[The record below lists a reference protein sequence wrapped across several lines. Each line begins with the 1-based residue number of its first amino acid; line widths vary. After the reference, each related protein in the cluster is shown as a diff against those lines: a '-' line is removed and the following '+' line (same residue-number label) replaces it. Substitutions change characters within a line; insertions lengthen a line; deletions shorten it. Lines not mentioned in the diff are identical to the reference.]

1 MTASATAASDQDN
14 VEQTDV
20 LVIGAGMAGLS
31 AAIAARHA
39 GASVIVLEKAPEAL
53 RGGNTRFSNGAIRAV
68 YHGLEDIDALVGG
81 LSASERERSEFGS
94 YSREQYYDDLARVTQ
109 YRSHPD
115 MAEMLVENSR
125 ETLFWLQQQGL
136 RFLPLYEWQFKL
148 PDGRIRFS
156 GGSALEV
163 YGAGEG
169 ASEALFRTA
178 ESCGARV
185 LYRAKALSLIDD
197 AGRITGVIARKDNA
211 DIAIRAQRV
220 ILACGG
226 FEANVEWRTRYIGPS
241 WDLAKVR
248 GSRFNTGDG
257 LRMALDRGAMPF
269 GNWSGCHSASWDLNA
284 PDVNELE
291 FGAVFKRDDY
301 LEGIVVNADG
311 ERFFD
316 EGADIRALTYAR
328 LGRAILAQPG
338 HVAWQIFDRH
348 GAARLHGEY
357 RVRQSARTKADTIEA
372 LVAQL
377 DGMKREACLATI
389 AAFNAS
395 VRTDIP
401 YDPGKKD
408 GRCTQG
414 LAIPKSNW
422 ALAIA
427 EPPFE
432 AYAVTC
438 GITFT
443 FGGLRVDADCCVLD
457 EGGQRIEGL
466 LAAGEM
472 VGGLFYFNY
481 PGGAGLMSAAVFG
494 RIAGRSAAAAA
505 LASAPE
511 ARRRV

>member
-1 MTASATAASDQDN
+1 MTTASATAASDQGN

-20 LVIGAGMAGLS
+20 LVIGAGMAGLC

-39 GASVIVLEKAPEAL
+39 GASVLVLEKAPEAE

-68 YHGLEDIDALVGG
+68 YHGVEDIDALVGG

-115 MAEMLVENSR
+115 MADMLVENSR

-178 ESCGARV
+178 ERSGARV
-185 LYRAKALSLIDD
+185 FYQTKALSLIDE
-197 AGRITGVIARKDNA
+197 AGRITGVIARREDV
-211 DIAIRAQRV
+211 DIAILARRV

-226 FEANVEWRTRYIGPS
+226 FEANTEWRTRYIGPS

-316 EGADIRALTYAR
+316 EGADIRALTYAK

-338 HVAWQIFDRH
+338 QVAWQIFDKH

-357 RVRQSARTKADTIEA
+357 RVKQSARTKADTIEA

-389 AAFNAS
+389 EAFNAA

-457 EGGQRIEGL
+457 EGGRRIKGL

-481 PGGAGLMSAAVFG
+481 PGGSGLMSAAVFG
-494 RIAGRSAAAAA
+494 RIAGRSAAEAA
-505 LASAPE
+505 LANTL
-511 ARRRV
+511 

>member
-1 MTASATAASDQDN
+1 MTTASSTAFDPHD
-14 VEQTDV
+14 VKQTDV
-20 LVIGAGMAGLS
+20 LVVGAGMAGLC
-31 AAIAARHA
+31 AAIEARNS
-39 GASVIVLEKAPEAL
+39 GASVIVLEKAPEAE
-53 RGGNTRFSNGAIRAV
+53 RGGNTRFSNGAIRSV
-68 YHGLEDIDALVGG
+68 YHGVEDIDALVGG

-115 MAEMLVENSR
+115 MADMLVENSR
-125 ETLFWLQQQGL
+125 ETLFWLQRQGL

-169 ASEALFRTA
+169 ASEALFRAA
-178 ESCGARV
+178 ENNGARV
-185 LYRAKALSLIDD
+185 LYQTKALSLIDE
-197 AGRITGVIARKDNA
+197 AGRIIGVNARKENT
-211 DIAIRAQRV
+211 DITIRAQRV
-220 ILACGG
+220 VLACGG

-257 LRMALDRGAMPF
+257 LRMALDRGAMSF

-284 PDVNELE
+284 PDVNELQ

-301 LEGIVVNADG
+301 IEGIVVNADG

-316 EGADIRALTYAR
+316 EGADIRALSYAK

-338 HVAWQIFDRH
+338 QVAWQIFDKR
-348 GAARLHGEY
+348 GAAKLHGEY
-357 RVRQSARTKADTIEA
+357 RVKQSARFKADTIEA
-372 LVAQL
+372 LVGQL
-377 DGMKREACLATI
+377 EGINRGACLATI
-389 AAFNAS
+389 GAFNAA
-395 VRTDIP
+395 VRADIP

-457 EGGQRIEGL
+457 ESSQRITGL
-466 LAAGEM
+466 HAAGEM
-472 VGGLFYFNY
+472 IGGLFYFNY

-494 RIAGRSAAAAA
+494 RIAGRCAAEAA
-505 LASAPE
+505 LASST
-511 ARRRV
+511 

>member
-1 MTASATAASDQDN
+1 MTTASTTAASDQGN

-20 LVIGAGMAGLS
+20 LVIGAGMAGLC

-39 GASVIVLEKAPEAL
+39 GASVIVLEKAPEAE

-68 YHGLEDIDALVGG
+68 YHGVEDIDALVGG
-81 LSASERERSEFGS
+81 LSASERERAEFGS

-115 MAEMLVENSR
+115 MAEHAGREQPRDIVLAAAAGPALPAALRMAVQASR
-125 ETLFWLQQQGL
+125 WPHP
-136 RFLPLYEWQFKL
+136 FL
-148 PDGRIRFS
+148 

-169 ASEALFRTA
+169 ASEALFRAA
-178 ESCGARV
+178 ERSGARV
-185 LYRAKALSLIDD
+185 FYRAKALSLIDD
-197 AGRITGVIARKDNA
+197 AGRITGVIARKEDA

-220 ILACGG
+220 VLACGG

-301 LEGIVVNADG
+301 VEGIVVNADG

-316 EGADIRALTYAR
+316 EGADIRALTYAK

-338 HVAWQIFDRH
+338 QVAWQIFDKH

-357 RVRQSARTKADTIEA
+357 RVKQSARYQGRHDRGPRRSTGWHEA
-372 LVAQL
+372 RGLSCDHRRFQRGRAHRHSL
-377 DGMKREACLATI
+377 RSREKRWPLHARPRHRL
-389 AAFNAS
+389 N
-395 VRTDIP
+395 RT
-401 YDPGKKD
+401 
-408 GRCTQG
+408 
-414 LAIPKSNW
+414 
-422 ALAIA
+422 
-427 EPPFE
+427 
-432 AYAVTC
+432 
-438 GITFT
+438 
-443 FGGLRVDADCCVLD
+443 
-457 EGGQRIEGL
+457 
-466 LAAGEM
+466 
-472 VGGLFYFNY
+472 
-481 PGGAGLMSAAVFG
+481 
-494 RIAGRSAAAAA
+494 GRSP
-505 LASAPE
+505 SPS
-511 ARRRV
+511 RRSRPTR

>member
-1 MTASATAASDQDN
+1 MSAAPADRTSAEEAS
-14 VEQTDV
+14 V
-20 LVIGAGMAGLS
+20 LVVGTGMAGLS
-31 AAIAARHA
+31 AAIAAREA
-39 GASVIVLEKAPEAL
+39 GASVIVIEKAPEPE
-53 RGGNTRFSNGAIRAV
+53 RGGNTRFSNGAVRAV
-68 YHGLEDIDALVGG
+68 YHGVEDIDQLVGG
-81 LSASERERSEFGS
+81 LSAAERERAEFGS

-115 MAEMLVENSR
+115 MADMLIENSR
-125 ETLFWLQQQGL
+125 DTLFWLQQQGL
-136 RFLPLYEWQFKL
+136 RFVPLYEWQFKL
-148 PDGRIRFS
+148 PDGRVRFS

-163 YGAGEG
+163 NGAGEG
-169 ASEALFRTA
+169 ASEALFRAA
-178 ESCGARV
+178 ERHGARV
-185 LYRAKALSLIDD
+185 FYGTKALSLIEEG
-197 AGRITGVIARKDNA
+197 GRIGGVIARRGED
-211 DIAIRAQRV
+211 DIAIHARRV

-226 FEANVEWRTRYIGPS
+226 FEANTEWRTRYLGPS

-257 LRMALDRGAMPF
+257 LRMALACGAVPF

-284 PDVNELE
+284 PDVNELAY
-291 FGAVFKRDDY
+291 GAVFKRDDY

-316 EGADIRALTYAR
+316 EGADIRALTYAK

-338 HVAWQIFDRH
+338 QVAWQIFDKQ
-348 GAARLHGEY
+348 GAERLHGEY
-357 RVRQSARTKADTIEA
+357 RVKQSARFKADTLEA
-372 LVAQL
+372 LVAQF
-377 DGMKREACLATI
+377 DGMNRDACLATI
-389 AAFNAS
+389 KAFNAA

-401 YDPGKKD
+401 YDPGRKD

-443 FGGLRVDADCCVLD
+443 FGGLRVDQECCVLD
-457 EGGQRIEGL
+457 EGGERINGL
-466 LAAGEM
+466 HAAGEM

-481 PGGAGLMSAAVFG
+481 PGGSGLMSAAVFG
-494 RIAGRSAAAAA
+494 RIAGRSAAQAAHGK
-505 LASAPE
+505 
-511 ARRRV
+511 

>member
-1 MTASATAASDQDN
+1 MTTASATAASDQDN

-20 LVIGAGMAGLS
+20 LVIGAGMAGLC

-39 GASVIVLEKAPEAL
+39 GASVIVLEKAPEAE

-68 YHGLEDIDALVGG
+68 YHGVEDIDALVGG

-115 MAEMLVENSR
+115 MADMLVENSR

-178 ESCGARV
+178 ERSGARV
-185 LYRAKALSLIDD
+185 FYRTKALSLIDE
-197 AGRITGVIARKDNA
+197 AGRITGVIARKEDA

-220 ILACGG
+220 VLACGG

-316 EGADIRALTYAR
+316 EGADIRALTYAK

-338 HVAWQIFDRH
+338 QVAWQIFDKH

-357 RVRQSARTKADTIEA
+357 RVKQSARYQGRHDRGARRSTGWHEARGLSCDHRRFQRGRAHRHSLRSRQEGWPLHARPRHPQIELGA
-372 LVAQL
+372 
-377 DGMKREACLATI
+377 RHRR
-389 AAFNAS
+389 AA
-395 VRTDIP
+395 VR
-401 YDPGKKD
+401 
-408 GRCTQG
+408 
-414 LAIPKSNW
+414 
-422 ALAIA
+422 
-427 EPPFE
+427 
-432 AYAVTC
+432 
-438 GITFT
+438 
-443 FGGLRVDADCCVLD
+443 GLRGDLRHHLHFWRSARRC
-457 EGGQRIEGL
+457 GL
-466 LAAGEM
+466 L
-472 VGGLFYFNY
+472 
-481 PGGAGLMSAAVFG
+481 
-494 RIAGRSAAAAA
+494 R
-505 LASAPE
+505 
-511 ARRRV
+511 ARRGRPAHQGPSRRG